1 MADAPLAKRVRRIRS
16 EAGQKSSDAH
26 DCSSTRGRIMN
37 AYMLITGSGPIVV
50 LTRDRKSTRRTP
62 VTNAP
67 LVCRLLLEKKKHRSF
82 DDIDFVKT
90 KAIAM
95 HHSRSLEAIA

>member
-26 DCSSTRGRIMN
+26 GCSSTRGRIMN

-50 LTRDRKSTRRTP
+50 LTSH
-62 VTNAP
+62 A
-67 LVCRLLLEKKKHRSF
+67 SA
-82 DDIDFVKT
+82 ID
-90 KAIAM
+90 
-95 HHSRSLEAIA
+95 RSLIEKLAGNGIETFLAYALPIHIATRQYGQHFSDVETALWQ